1 MIFFKTIAN
10 LILVAWQKFGLCTPV
25 WDLILPG
32 IRLCQWNV
40 STFYMIIIMQ
50 FLLRL
55 RAEPRIAAEVYSQ

>member
-1 MIFFKTIAN
+1 M
-10 LILVAWQKFGLCTPV
+10 AWEKFGLCTPV

>member
-1 MIFFKTIAN
+1 MKIKVIFCYLLQTLGGLA
-10 LILVAWQKFGLCTPV
+10 KFGLCTPV
-25 WDLILPG
+25 WDLPG

-50 FLLRL
+50 FLLHL

>member
-1 MIFFKTIAN
+1 M
-10 LILVAWQKFGLCTPV
+10 AWQKFGLCTPV

-55 RAEPRIAAEVYSQ
+55 RAEPRIAAEVYMPIILTHKAIIFIN

>member
-1 MIFFKTIAN
+1 MIFFNYCKLNFSDLA
-10 LILVAWQKFGLCTPV
+10 KFGLCTPV